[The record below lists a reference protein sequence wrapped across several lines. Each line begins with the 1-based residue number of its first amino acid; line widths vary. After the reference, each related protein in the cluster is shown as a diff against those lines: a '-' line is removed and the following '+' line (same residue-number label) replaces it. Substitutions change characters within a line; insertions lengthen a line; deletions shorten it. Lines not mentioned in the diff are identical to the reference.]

1 LFLVNYLTSKE
12 EKKEL
17 LKTFKALD
25 ENGDG

>member
-1 LFLVNYLTSKE
+1 MFIVNYLVSKE

-25 ENGDG
+25 ENCDG